1 MEKLSPAILDA
12 LRGARRVLLLTHVHP
27 DGDAL
32 GSQLALL
39 HCLRRAGRQAL
50 AFGEAPV
57 SHIYDFLPGAG
68 LLETEPPDPSAFD
81 CAVAVD
87 CGDADRLGRY
97 GERFLRIRPFV
108 VIDHHG
114 GHRRFGTLRWVD
126 ARRAA
131 TGEMVYDLVQA
142 LELPI
147 DRDAAFCLYTAI
159 VSDTG
164 SFRYPATSSR
174 TLVVA
179 GELVA
184 LGVRPEEVA
193 SRLYD
198 NYSVGRLDLLQR
210 VLATLELH
218 EEERLAV
225 IAVTREM
232 LARTGTQEDDTE
244 GFVNFPRSIASV
256 RVAVFVKEGA
266 EGTIGVSL
274 RSKEPEC
281 DVAAVARAFGGGGH
295 CNAAG
300 FKVAGQTMTQVKE
313 AVVAAL
319 RPVVQR

>member
-1 MEKLSPAILDA
+1 MERLTPAILAA
-12 LRGARRVLLLTHVHP
+12 LRDARRILLLTHVHP

-39 HCLRRAGRQAL
+39 HCLRRAGREVT

-57 SHIYDFLPGAG
+57 SHLYDFLPGAD
-68 LLETEPPDPSAFD
+68 LLVTEPPDPAAVD
-81 CAVAVD
+81 CVVAVD
-87 CGDADRLGRY
+87 CGDADRLGRA
-97 GERFLRIRPFV
+97 GQQFLPIQPFV

-114 GHRRFGTLRWVD
+114 GHREFGTLRWVD

-131 TGEMVYDLVQA
+131 TGEMVYDLLQA
-142 LELPI
+142 LDLPI
-147 DRDAAFCLYTAI
+147 DRDTAFCLYTAI

-164 SFRYPATSSR
+164 SFRYAATSSR

-218 EEERLAV
+218 EDERLAI

-232 LARTGTQEDDTE
+232 LARTGTRDEDTE

-256 RVAVFVKEGA
+256 RVAVFVKEGPD
-266 EGTIGVSL
+266 GMVGVSL

-281 DVAAVARAFGGGGH
+281 DVAAVARSFGGGGH

-300 FKVAGQTMTQVKE
+300 FKVAGQSLAQVKD

-319 RPVVQR
+319 RPVVRR